1 MTQVVDERAAAAP
14 ARRHPH
20 LGRQLVGGFYL
31 VMGGVHLGMVSA
43 DTEVY
48 RHFADA
54 GLFGFVREGWADLV
68 MPHMAVWGLLLMAG
82 EITLGTLLLV
92 GGRAAPWGW
101 AGVIAFHLLLMFF
114 GFWAWAWAVPALV
127 VLVLLARHD
136 LRVTAEETDAGATA
150 GKHARHDEEVTA

>member
-1 MTQVVDERAAAAP
+1 MTRVEDDREVVVP
-14 ARRHPH
+14 VRRHPH

-31 VMGGVHLGMVSA
+31 VMGGVHLGLVSA

-48 RHFADA
+48 RTFADA
-54 GLFGFVREGWADLV
+54 ALFGFVRDGWAEVV

-82 EITLGTLLLV
+82 EITLGTLLLA

-101 AGVIAFHLLLMFF
+101 AGVIVFHLLLMLF

-136 LRVTAEETDAGATA
+136 LRVAAEEAATTDTNR
-150 GKHARHDEEVTA
+150 KHDMEEVAA

>member
-1 MTQVVDERAAAAP
+1 MTQAVHDPVVAAP
-14 ARRHPH
+14 GRRHPH

-31 VMGGVHLGMVSA
+31 VMGGVHLGLVSA
-43 DTEVY
+43 DTGVY
-48 RHFADA
+48 RTFADEA
-54 GLFGFVREGWADLV
+54 LFGFVRDGWADIV

-101 AGVIAFHLLLMFF
+101 AGVIAFHLLLLLF

-136 LRVTAEETDAGATA
+136 LRVAAEEAAGTDDNR
-150 GKHARHDEEVTA
+150 KHDVEEVAA

>member
-1 MTQVVDERAAAAP
+1 MTQAAHDQAVVAP
-14 ARRHPH
+14 APGHPH

-31 VMGGVHLGMVSA
+31 VMGGVHLGLVSA

-48 RHFADA
+48 RTFADSA
-54 GLFGFVREGWADLV
+54 LFGFVREGWADVV

-101 AGVIAFHLLLMFF
+101 AGVITFHVLLLLF

-127 VLVLLARHD
+127 ALVLLARHD
-136 LRVTAEETDAGATA
+136 LRVAAQEAAGTDDNRKHDVEEAVA
-150 GKHARHDEEVTA
+150 